1 MAGGALNPAA
11 PLPPAPAPAPQRTAA
26 LAPPPGLPAAGV
38 AAGAAAASANRF
50 HLDPAGLLRNGH
62 LQSLL
67 GSLPPLTLLA
77 RRGAAPLH
85 AAAQPLLLDCGQ
97 GVRLQALYS
106 RARGTRLAVLL
117 HGWEGSAESS
127 CVLSLGTL
135 LYSAGYDVLRLNL
148 RDHGG
153 TQRLHREIFHSCRLP
168 EVVGALQAIA
178 QRWEAA
184 PLYLAG
190 FSLGG
195 NFMLRAAAQAALP
208 AAVRGIVAIS
218 PVLDPAA
225 TLLALEQGLPLYRRS
240 LVRRWSRS
248 LRDKQRAWPGVH
260 DFTRLRRL
268 GDLRRMTAALVR
280 AHTEFADIDAYLQ
293 GYAIIG
299 SRLERLQTAC
309 CLLLAEDD
317 PLIPIGDLD
326 HLASSP
332 RLSVWRSRYGGHC
345 GFMQGLR
352 LPSAADRFVLQQF
365 EAFS

>member
-1 MAGGALNPAA
+1 LAGGALSDAGAEQAAAVQRLPLRPAA
-11 PLPPAPAPAPQRTAA
+11 
-26 LAPPPGLPAAGV
+26 
-38 AAGAAAASANRF
+38 
-50 HLDPAGLLRNGH
+50 LLRSGH
-62 LQSLL
+62 LQSML

-77 RRGAAPLH
+77 RRGAAPLR
-85 AAAQPLLLDCGQ
+85 AAAQRLLLDCGQ
-97 GVRLQALYS
+97 GVRLQGWYS
-106 RARGTRLAVLL
+106 RAWGTRIAVLL

-127 CVLSLGTL
+127 CMLSLGTL
-135 LYSAGYDVLRLNL
+135 LYANGYDVLRLNL

-153 TQRLHREIFHSCRLP
+153 THSLNRDIFHSCRLP
-168 EVVGALQAIA
+168 DVLGALQAIA
-178 QRWEAA
+178 QRWQAA

-208 AAVRGIVAIS
+208 AAVRGVVAIS

-260 DFTRLRRL
+260 DFTGLRRL
-268 GDLRRMTAALVR
+268 RDLRRMTAALVC

-299 SRLERLQTAC
+299 SRLQRLQTRC

-317 PLIPIGDLD
+317 PLIPAGDLD
-326 HLASSP
+326 RLAPSS
-332 RLSVWRSRYGGHC
+332 RLSIWRSRYGGHC

-365 EAFS
+365 EAFG